1 MSTKLGETPRADQ
14 PKEEA
19 GLLEAV
25 IGENVLHGLGEPE
38 NLHRVQVRQVF
49 GDKYRVNVFV
59 RADASTYKV
68 AHSYF
73 LEADSNGKV
82 LTSVPPI
89 TRMYPAR

>member
-1 MSTKLGETPRADQ
+1 MSTKLDETPRAEQ
-14 PKEEA
+14 KKEEA

-25 IGENVLHGLGEPE
+25 IRENVLRGLGEPD

-49 GDKYRVNVFV
+49 GGKYRVNVFV

-73 LEADSNGKV
+73 LEADSAGQV
-82 LTSVPPI
+82 LTSVPAI
-89 TRMYPAR
+89 TRMYPAG